1 MTLVEQT
8 LAQALLL
15 AGQMEEPQELL
26 LELFC
31 GSAVTN
37 MSARLREGLTPD
49 DCRAAFV
56 AAGALYALAAL
67 TETDAVAGLQR
78 VQIGDVTLVSG
89 GTSAASRCLR
99 KQADLIISPYCVD
112 SFSFRGV

>member
-8 LAQALLL
+8 LAQAVML
-15 AGQMEEPQELL
+15 AGTLDEQQERL

-31 GSAVTN
+31 QSAVTN
-37 MSARLREGLTPD
+37 LSARMQEGLTPE
-49 DCRAAFV
+49 DCKAAFV

-89 GTSAASRCLR
+89 GTSAATRCLR
-99 KQADLIISPYCVD
+99 HQADLIISPYCTD
-112 SFSFRGV
+112 SFLFRGV